1 MKKLRNLVALIGLVF
16 VVAGILALFIAFPIG
31 LCVYGILFI
40 VHGSTMSG
48 ILCLTFG
55 VTIFGIGTVW
65 ANNNQ

>member
-1 MKKLRNLVALIGLVF
+1 MKLRDIGALIGLIF
-16 VVAGILALFIAFPIG
+16 VIAGILALFIAFPIG

-65 ANNNQ
+65 ASNSK

>member
-1 MKKLRNLVALIGLVF
+1 MKKLRNLAALIGLVF
-16 VVAGILALFIAFPIG
+16 MLAGILALFIAFPIG
-31 LCVYGILFI
+31 LCVYGVLFI

-65 ANNNQ
+65 ANNSK

>member
-1 MKKLRNLVALIGLVF
+1 VKKLRNLAALIGLVF
-16 VVAGILALFIAFPIG
+16 MVTGILALFIAFPIG